1 MTHATSTNTITALR
15 HIFSYFG
22 LPEHLVTDNGTQ
34 FTSDEF
40 QKFLRENDIL
50 HTLTA
55 PGHPATNGLAERY
68 VGEFKDKLGKIG
80 DTGESVQTKLDRF
93 LLTYRAT
100 PTTLGKSPSELL
112 MNRQPRIRFSAL
124 RAKSSKQE
132 VKVFQDNL
140 DNKPQFT
147 PNQAVFVRNFGKGA
161 KWIPGTIV
169 EVQVEDI
176 IWKRHQ
182 EQLLPRFI
190 PSTLGLELAREPQL
204 PEQTEGLTPVMGER
218 PVTTPTLSQPKEA
231 MPVLDTPAMDSMAD
245 TFSSTQDSSVR
256 DPELQA
262 SAPEQ
267 PERRYPLRE
276 RKTPQ
281 RLY

>member
-100 PTTLGKSPSELL
+100 PSSLGKSPSELV
-112 MNRQPRIRFSAL
+112 MNRQPRI
-124 RAKSSKQE
+124 
-132 VKVFQDNL
+132 
-140 DNKPQFT
+140 
-147 PNQAVFVRNFGKGA
+147 
-161 KWIPGTIV
+161 
-169 EVQVEDI
+169 
-176 IWKRHQ
+176 
-182 EQLLPRFI
+182 
-190 PSTLGLELAREPQL
+190 
-204 PEQTEGLTPVMGER
+204 
-218 PVTTPTLSQPKEA
+218 
-231 MPVLDTPAMDSMAD
+231 
-245 TFSSTQDSSVR
+245 
-256 DPELQA
+256 
-262 SAPEQ
+262 
-267 PERRYPLRE
+267 
-276 RKTPQ
+276 
-281 RLY
+281 

>member
-100 PTTLGKSPSELL
+100 PTTLGKSPSEFL

-140 DNKPQFT
+140 DNKPPFT
-147 PNQAVFVRNFGKGA
+147 PN
-161 KWIPGTIV
+161 
-169 EVQVEDI
+169 
-176 IWKRHQ
+176 
-182 EQLLPRFI
+182 
-190 PSTLGLELAREPQL
+190 
-204 PEQTEGLTPVMGER
+204 
-218 PVTTPTLSQPKEA
+218 
-231 MPVLDTPAMDSMAD
+231 
-245 TFSSTQDSSVR
+245 
-256 DPELQA
+256 
-262 SAPEQ
+262 
-267 PERRYPLRE
+267 
-276 RKTPQ
+276 
-281 RLY
+281 

>member
-1 MTHATSTNTITALR
+1 M
-15 HIFSYFG
+15 
-22 LPEHLVTDNGTQ
+22 
-34 FTSDEF
+34 
-40 QKFLRENDIL
+40 
-50 HTLTA
+50 
-55 PGHPATNGLAERY
+55 
-68 VGEFKDKLGKIG
+68 GEFKDKLGKIG

-169 EVQVEDI
+169 GTVSPRNFEVQVGDI

-182 EQLLPRFI
+182 EPLRPRFI
-190 PSTLGLELAREPQL
+190 PSTLGSELVRALQL
-204 PEQTEGLTPVMGER
+204 PEKTGGLTPVMGER
-218 PVTTPTLSQPKEA
+218 PFTSPTLSQPKEA
-231 MPVLDTPAMDSMAD
+231 MLLLDTPALDSMAD
-245 TFSSTQDSSVR
+245 AFSS
-256 DPELQA
+256 P
-262 SAPEQ
+262 
-267 PERRYPLRE
+267 
-276 RKTPQ
+276 
-281 RLY
+281 